1 MKKPAKK
8 SGCCE
13 RGTTTNQEVK
23 AADKKAK
30 DTKVVLKKDGMPT
43 KIYE

>member
-1 MKKPAKK
+1 VKKPAKK

-30 DTKVVLKKDGMPT
+30 DTKLVLKKDGTPN